1 VAKLNFDDIR
11 RGYRKL
17 DYFLQPILFLMAR
30 NRWVPKITWPPK
42 VRLFFS
48 ARAARSLSY
57 TRFSYIQPS
66 GIATPTTRRSALLPS
81 LPHGRRTSLFLLGR
95 PRFRSSSRCP
105 TLAPAPP
112 PSVAQPSSLVTGPS
126 LSSSGAPPYSP
137 LPPSPPPPPP
147 IYLAPAPSKQRKI
160 RTDNITIFVW
170 VSLKKIG
177 P

>member
-17 DYFLQPILFLMAR
+17 DYFRQPILFLMAR
-30 NRWVPKITWPPK
+30 NRWLPKITWPPK
-42 VRLFFS
+42 VRLFLVPARPVLSLTLVSLTFS
-48 ARAARSLSY
+48 PLDSPRPPPAAAHCCLPSPVAAARLYFSLVNPGSDPPAGA
-57 TRFSYIQPS
+57 RPW
-66 GIATPTTRRSALLPS
+66 PRRRLHP
-81 LPHGRRTSLFLLGR
+81 PPG
-95 PRFRSSSRCP
+95 
-105 TLAPAPP
+105 LAPSSPVRPCPHSAPHPTPPP
-112 PSVAQPSSLVTGPS
+112 PS
-126 LSSSGAPPYSP
+126 
-137 LPPSPPPPPP
+137 PPPPP